1 MPTTAAP
8 PMTADEFWDFVH
20 RPENRDRDFE
30 LIRGEVI
37 EVSRPT
43 RKHGIVAGNIS
54 RLLGNYSYETNR
66 GYVTTNDSGV
76 ILEEE
81 PDTVVGPDVA
91 YYTDARS
98 FDEVHP
104 KWGEESPVL
113 AVEVRSPNDKRK
125 HLNEKIRS
133 YLRSGVKLVWLVDFE
148 ERFVSVYRPDAPFE
162 DFDETATLSGGEV
175 LPGFACKV
183 ADLFRIP
190 GDRVEGE
197 VKS

>member
-8 PMTADEFWDFVH
+8 TMTADEFWDFVQ
-20 RPENRDRDFE
+20 RPENRNRDFE

-37 EVSRPT
+37 EVSRAT
-43 RKHGIVAGNIS
+43 RKHGIVASNIS
-54 RLLGNYSYETNR
+54 FELQTYARRFGM

-76 ILEEE
+76 VLEED
-81 PDTVVGPDVA
+81 PATVVGPDVA

-98 FDEVHP
+98 FDEVHT
-104 KWGEESPVL
+104 KWGEEPPIL

-148 ERFVSVYRPDAPFE
+148 ERFVSVYRPDVPFE

-183 ADLFRIP
+183 ADLFRISE
-190 GDRVEGE
+190 DRVEGE